1 MKRFLYLIMLCCFWV
16 QAQAQ
21 HNFQGVS
28 LSKALIELD
37 QSSKHYDISFVY
49 DELEDFTVTK
59 TIKRGCPLPEAVR
72 EVCGFYP
79 VRVSVKGRD
88 ILVECIQK
96 DRTKLIGRL
105 VGQDHQPVAY
115 ANITLTSISDTTY
128 VGGGVSNE
136 AGDFVIPCG
145 VERARVRI
153 SCVGFK
159 TIERVMPIGDAGT
172 IRMQMENHYLDNVTV
187 SGRMPIIRSKTD
199 RLQYIVGNDEF
210 AHGLSAHELLN
221 RVPMVSIAGNSVMIL
236 GKGPAR
242 FMLNGHFSETGSDI
256 IQQKL
261 WTMRSEEIERIEVIS
276 IPSGR
281 DLRDIGSGYIN
292 IVLRRDQTF
301 GWRGDVSTRTGKSDG
316 WTGYG
321 SASATY
327 ASEKYDMTID
337 VSGGQETTRTD
348 EQSTYGKRQMIYSNI
363 LTEQKNKDLSANL
376 MLRYYPAKELELG
389 GMLSCQLQWPHS
401 NFTGDV
407 ASSDYYLESDAT
419 MTPNKIVNTMNFTAY
434 GDWQLDTL
442 GKRLYISYSNYK
454 KADHGISSSYF
465 EQTILVPHL
474 GYHGYDCNA
483 DYHIQSARLDL
494 TMPLAIGTI
503 DAGIGYTDVR
513 NNANSRLSKTSTV
526 ENDLTSN
533 DTELDYAETAKSAYV
548 SLHHEWERF
557 SLRGSL
563 RYERL
568 DMKIETGGD
577 GLGEERFFTNLRDGG
592 DNNEN
597 SKNYWLPSLSISFI
611 PAKEHLLNLTW
622 GTSCE
627 RPNFYDLN
635 PFRIY
640 KTGQYYFQGCPF
652 LQPSRMSN
660 LELTYHNNH
669 GVYASLYHHY
679 GSNIVSWFTHAKTIE
694 YPTQVILLEART
706 IPGDIANC
714 NQSGL
719 YLRYR
724 HQLSSNILATADGNL
739 YYHDAF
745 NDYDSY
751 RLHGWGKRLSLT
763 ADWFLNRQHTLM
775 LNANYQHW
783 FSDYNV
789 FTKTDSYGYFCFALR
804 CMLLDNKLNISI
816 VATDPF
822 RQHVTDDVIS
832 SSMVDCLVDNGS
844 GSGLDMMVGSMDHS
858 VHTRHHT
865 HYIGISASYSFGGKK
880 IRRIRRDKEDI
891 ELQRATR
898 K

>member
-1 MKRFLYLIMLCCFWV
+1 MKRFLYLIILCCFWV
-16 QAQAQ
+16 LARAQ

-37 QSSKHYDISFVY
+37 RSSKHYDISFVY

-59 TIKRGCPLPEAVR
+59 TIKRGRPLPEAVR

-96 DRTKLIGRL
+96 DRTKLTGRL
-105 VGQDHQPVAY
+105 VGQDHQPIAY
-115 ANITLTSISDTTY
+115 ANIALSSLPDTTY

-136 AGDFVIPCG
+136 AGHFVIPCG
-145 VERARVRI
+145 AERARVRI

-172 IRMQMENHYLDNVTV
+172 IHMQMENYYLDNVTV
-187 SGRMPIIRSKTD
+187 NGRMPIIRSEAD

-221 RVPMVSIAGNSVMIL
+221 RVPMVSVAGNSVMIL

-261 WTMRSEEIERIEVIS
+261 WTMRSEDIERIEVIS

-281 DLRDIGSGYIN
+281 DLRDFGSGYIN

-301 GWRGDVSTRTGKSDG
+301 GWRGDISIRTGKSDD
-316 WTGYG
+316 WTEYG

-348 EQSTYGKRQMIYSNI
+348 EQSVYGLRQKIYSNI

-376 MLRYYPAKELELG
+376 QLRYYPTKGLELG
-389 GMLSCQLQWPHS
+389 GMLSYQLQWPHS
-401 NFTGDV
+401 NYTGDV
-407 ASSDYYLESDAT
+407 TSLNYHMESDAT

-434 GDWQLDTL
+434 GDWQLDSL
-442 GKRLYISYSNYK
+442 GKRLSLSYSNYK
-454 KADHGISSSYF
+454 KADHGISSSYY
-465 EQTILVPHL
+465 EESGTDPLE

-483 DYHIQSARLDL
+483 DYHIQTARLDL
-494 TMPLAIGTI
+494 TMPLAIGTV
-503 DAGIGYTDVR
+503 DAGIGYTDIR
-513 NNANSRLSKTSTV
+513 NNSNSRLSKTST
-526 ENDLTSN
+526 EANDLSSYN
-533 DTELDYAETAKSAYV
+533 TELDYNETTKSAYI
-548 SLHHEWERF
+548 SLHHEWEKLSFRA
-557 SLRGSL
+557 SL
-563 RYERL
+563 RYERI
-568 DMKIETGGD
+568 DMKRENSGD
-577 GLGEERFFTNLRDGG
+577 GWVEERFFTNLREGAL
-592 DNNEN
+592 NNEN
-597 SKNYWLPSLSISFI
+597 SKTYWLPSLSISFI

-640 KTGQYYFQGCPF
+640 KTGQYFFQGCPF
-652 LQPSRMSN
+652 LQPSRVSN
-660 LELTYHNNH
+660 LELTYHNNQ
-669 GVYASLYHHY
+669 GVFASLYHHH
-679 GSNIVSWFTHAKTIE
+679 GSNIVSWFTYAYISE
-694 YPTQVILLEART
+694 QPTRVDLLEART
-706 IPGDIANC
+706 MPGDIANC

-724 HQLSSNILATADGNL
+724 YQLSSNILATADGNL
-739 YYHDAF
+739 FYHDASK
-745 NDYDSY
+745 DDDSY
-751 RLHGWGKRLSLT
+751 RLHGWGKKFSLT

-783 FSDYNV
+783 FSDYHV
-789 FTKTDSYGYFCFALR
+789 FTKTKSYGHFCFALR
-804 CMLLDNKLNISI
+804 YMMLDNNLNISI

-822 RQHVTDDVIS
+822 RQHVTDEVIS
-832 SSMVDCLVDNGS
+832 SSTADCLTVFPE
-844 GSGLDMMVGSMDHS
+844 LEMVVGSMDHS

-880 IRRIRRDKEDI
+880 IRRIRHDKEDI
-891 ELQRATR
+891 ELQRANR